1 MKNNGSLLFILFAAA
16 LFFFWIKKHQQGN
29 KGGITAVS
37 ATEAYTML
45 RGGNKTINY
54 SRHARCR
61 MSCRH
66 IDETEVKEILE
77 KGTVNF
83 NKIESDKR
91 GKTYPVEG
99 LTHDG
104 QNVSIVFAP
113 HDNEITVVTV
123 IATDK
128 EWPCDCN

>member
-1 MKNNGSLLFILFAAA
+1 MIVLFAAA
-16 LFFFWIKKHQQGN
+16 LYFFWIKKHQQGY
-29 KGGITAVS
+29 KGRVEVES
-37 ATEAYTML
+37 VTEAYTLL
-45 RGGNKTINY
+45 RGGSKTLVY

-61 MSCRH
+61 MICRH

-83 NKIESDKR
+83 NKIESDGR

-104 QNVSIVFAP
+104 QNVRIVFAP
-113 HDNEITVVTV
+113 HEKEITVVTV
-123 IATDK
+123 IDKDK
-128 EWPCDCN
+128 EWSCDCN

>member
-1 MKNNGSLLFILFAAA
+1 MKNNSLLLYILFAAA
-16 LFFFWIKKHQQGN
+16 LFFFWIKKNQNGY
-29 KGGITAVS
+29 KGRVSPES
-37 ATEAYTML
+37 ATEAYTLL
-45 RGGNKTINY
+45 RGGSKTILY

-77 KGTVNF
+77 NGTVNF
-83 NKIESDKR
+83 NKIESDGR

-99 LTHDG
+99 RTHDG
-104 QNVSIVFAP
+104 QNVRIVFAP
-113 HDNEITVVTV
+113 HEKEITVVTV
-123 IATDK
+123 IDINR

>member
-1 MKNNGSLLFILFAAA
+1 MKNNSSLLFILFAAV

-29 KGGITAVS
+29 NGGITAAS

-45 RGGNKTINY
+45 RGGNKTIIY

-104 QNVSIVFAP
+104 QNVRIVFAP
-113 HDNEITVVTV
+113 HENEITVVTV
-123 IATDK
+123 IDTDK